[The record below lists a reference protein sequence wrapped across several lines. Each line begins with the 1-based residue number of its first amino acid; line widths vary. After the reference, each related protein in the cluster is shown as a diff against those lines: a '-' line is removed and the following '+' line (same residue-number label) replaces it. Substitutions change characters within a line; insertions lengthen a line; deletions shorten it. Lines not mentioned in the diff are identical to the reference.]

1 MRENL
6 KNKTLTP
13 LEIIG
18 QKERKTKNH
27 KFLTG
32 FTLIEVLM
40 AISIMAILFAVFI
53 SSTNFFQPRAKLSS
67 VARDLITDIRYAQQ
81 LAVNEQVE
89 YGISFLVSENK
100 YQLWR
105 FSEIPQQIFEK
116 ILSQEVQINQVL
128 GLTDNQ
134 VRFNA
139 YGAVTEDGS
148 VYLINSKSE
157 TKIIEIRP
165 SGFVKLHE

>member
-1 MRENL
+1 MPNKRTLFNFL
-6 KNKTLTP
+6 KDSSN
-13 LEIIG
+13 
-18 QKERKTKNH
+18 

-32 FTLIEVLM
+32 FTLIEVLIVI
-40 AISIMAILFAVFI
+40 AVMAILASVFI
-53 SSTNFFQPRAKLSS
+53 SSTNFFQPQAKLAS

-105 FSEIPQQIFEK
+105 FSATPEQIFEK
-116 ILSQEVQINQVL
+116 VLPGEVQISQVL
-128 GLTDNQ
+128 DLTDDK
-134 VRFNA
+134 VEFNA
-139 YGAVTEDGS
+139 YGAVAEDGS

-157 TKIIEIRP
+157 IKIIEIRP
-165 SGFVKLHE
+165 SGFTRINEM